1 MVSPNSLI
9 NALITD
15 NFTPMNDRLP
25 RKLAAIV
32 YADVAGYS
40 RLTGADEDE
49 THRTLSEYLD
59 YIAETIHSH
68 GGKVVHH
75 AGDAVLARFDAVV
88 DAVSSAVTIQDHLA
102 DISCDQPDE
111 RRLQFRIGVNLG
123 DVIEDRGDIYGDGV
137 NVAARLE
144 SLADP
149 GGICISESVHTTL
162 GNKLCLKYED
172 IGEQSVKNI
181 AKPVRAYKI
190 ESTESGTESN
200 TLADQQKLIAS
211 EPNAIAVLPFT
222 NMSND
227 PEQEYFSDGLTEDI
241 ITALALWRSFPVIAR
256 NSSFFY
262 KRQSVNVRQVASEL
276 GARYILE
283 GSVRKGGNRVRIT
296 AQLIDGE
303 SAHHIWAEKYDREL
317 VDIFELQDEIT
328 KRIAA
333 MIVPEVKRA
342 ELNRSTRKRQTDLNA
357 WDYYLR
363 GMALTHEFS
372 KEGNSRAREMFEH
385 ALQID
390 PKYSDAYSGIA
401 RTYHRDILMEYYD
414 DRCETISLAL
424 QASRRAV
431 ALDASSAFAH
441 MVLSTAHAWMN
452 EPDLALAEGQTAIEL
467 NPNDALSLHALGNKT
482 DLAGNAEGIE
492 MMLRAQRLNPLDS
505 EMPMKLTFLARA
517 YVNNR
522 ELDNAIKY
530 SRLAIQKHA
539 TYPHAHFILAIALAQ
554 AGRIDEAREALNECE
569 RLKPGLIKSRIDW
582 RPYANEN
589 SNQYFRDGLKKARN
603 TN

>member
-1 MVSPNSLI
+1 M
-9 NALITD
+9 
-15 NFTPMNDRLP
+15 
-25 RKLAAIV
+25 
-32 YADVAGYS
+32 
-40 RLTGADEDE
+40 
-49 THRTLSEYLD
+49 
-59 YIAETIHSH
+59 
-68 GGKVVHH
+68 HH

-88 DAVSSAVTIQDHLA
+88 DAVSAAVTIQNHLA
-102 DISCDQPDE
+102 EISRDQPDE
-111 RRLQFRIGVNLG
+111 RRLQLRIGVNLG

-162 GNKLCLKYED
+162 GNKLLLNYDD

-190 ESTESGTESN
+190 ESTTSGTESN
-200 TLADQQKLIAS
+200 SLADQKKLIAS
-211 EPNAIAVLPFT
+211 EPNAIAVLPFV
-222 NMSND
+222 NKSND
-227 PEQEYFSDGLTEDI
+227 SEQEYFSDGLTEDI

-256 NSSFFY
+256 NSSFAC
-262 KRQSVNVRQVASEL
+262 KGQSVNVKQVAGEL

-303 SAHHIWAEKYDREL
+303 SAHHIWAKKYDREL
-317 VDIFELQDEIT
+317 DDIFELQDDIT
-328 KRIAA
+328 RHIAA

-342 ELNRSTRKRQTDLNA
+342 ELSRSTRKRQTDLNA

-372 KEGNSRAREMFEH
+372 KEGNSRAREMFEC
-385 ALQID
+385 ALQFD

-414 DRCETISLAL
+414 DRGETISLAL
-424 QASRRAV
+424 EASRRAV
-431 ALDASSAFAH
+431 ALDPSSAFAH
-441 MVLSTAHAWMN
+441 MVLSTAHAWRN
-452 EPDLALAEGQTAIEL
+452 DTDLALAEGQTAIEL
-467 NPNDALSLHALGNKT
+467 NPNDALSLHALGNKA
-482 DLAGNAEGIE
+482 DLAGNPEGIE

-505 EMPMKLTFLARA
+505 DMPMKLTFLARA

-522 ELDNAIKY
+522 ELDKAIEC

-539 TYPHAHFILAIALAQ
+539 TYPHAHFILAIAFAH
-554 AGRIDEAREALNECE
+554 AGRTDEAREALNECE
-569 RLKPGLIKSRIDW
+569 RLKPGLIDSRIDW

-589 SNQYFRDGLKKARN
+589 SNQYFRDGLKKARKMN
-603 TN
+603 

>member
-1 MVSPNSLI
+1 MNS
-9 NALITD
+9 
-15 NFTPMNDRLP
+15 RLP
-25 RKLAAIV
+25 RKLAAIF

-59 YIAETIHSH
+59 YIAEAIRSH
-68 GGKVVHH
+68 GGNVVHY

-88 DAVSSAVTIQDHLA
+88 DAVSCAATIQDNLA
-102 DISCDQPDE
+102 ERSGDQPDE
-111 RRLQFRIGVNLG
+111 CRLQFRIGVNLG

-149 GGICISESVHTTL
+149 GGICISESVHTAL
-162 GNKLCLKYED
+162 GNKLVLNYED
-172 IGEQSVKNI
+172 IGEQLVKNI

-190 ESTESGTESN
+190 KSTTSYTGSN

-211 EPNAIAVLPFT
+211 ESNAIAVLPFA

-227 PEQEYFSDGLTEDI
+227 PEQEYFSDGLTEDL

-256 NSSFFY
+256 HSSFVY
-262 KRQSVNVRQVASEL
+262 KGRSVNVKQVASEL
-276 GARYILE
+276 DARYILE

-296 AQLIDGE
+296 AQLIDGK

-317 VDIFELQDEIT
+317 NDIFALQDDIT
-328 KRIAA
+328 RRIAT
-333 MIVPEVKRA
+333 MIVPEVRRT
-342 ELNRSTRKRQTDLNA
+342 ELSHSTRKRQTDLNA

-372 KEGNSRAREMFEH
+372 KEGNSQAREMFER

-390 PKYSDAYSGIA
+390 PKYSDAYSGVA

-414 DRCETISLAL
+414 DRCEMIFLAL
-424 QASRRAV
+424 EASRCAV
-431 ALDASSAFAH
+431 ALDASSADAH
-441 MVLSTAHAWMN
+441 MVLSTAHAWRN
-452 EPDLALAEGQTAIEL
+452 EPDFALAEGKIAVEL
-467 NPNDALSLHALGNKT
+467 NPNDALSLHALGNKV
-482 DLAGNAEGIE
+482 DLAGDSEGIE

-505 EMPMKLTFLARA
+505 DMPMRLTFLARA
-517 YVNNR
+517 YVNNM
-522 ELDNAIKY
+522 ELDKAIEC

-539 TYPHAHFILAIALAQ
+539 TYPHAYFILAIALAH
-554 AGRIDEAREALNECE
+554 AGRMDEAGEALNECE
-569 RLKPGLIKSRIDW
+569 RLKPGLIESRIDW
-582 RPYANEN
+582 RPYANDTN
-589 SNQYFRDGLKKARN
+589 NQYFRDGLKKARN
-603 TN
+603 KI